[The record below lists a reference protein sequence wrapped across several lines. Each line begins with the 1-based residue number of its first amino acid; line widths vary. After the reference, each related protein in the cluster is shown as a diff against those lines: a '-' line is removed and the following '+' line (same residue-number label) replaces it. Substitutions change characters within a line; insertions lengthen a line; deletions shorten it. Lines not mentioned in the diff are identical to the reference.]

1 MYSYMLSLI
10 SLVCFVKKL
19 ARGTYLRVE
28 RYVQNQDKYLIWNF
42 FSKITVKCRTLNK
55 WQCFKNSTNTS
66 ISGPLFT
73 RLWALT
79 TDFVLIQVNA
89 GFNLIQALISL
100 WSIPKFIL
108 PSLYESRLILL
119 IYKKYGKSFVE
130 IIPLQACFG
139 MIISWNESLI

>member
-1 MYSYMLSLI
+1 MYSSMLPLI

-19 ARGTYLRVE
+19 ARGAYLRVE
-28 RYVQNQDKYLIWNF
+28 RYVQNQDKYRIWNF
-42 FSKITVKCRTLNK
+42 FTKITVKCRTLNK
-55 WQCFKNSTNTS
+55 WRCFKNSTNTN

-73 RLWALT
+73 HLWTLT

-89 GFNLIQALISL
+89 GSDLHIF
-100 WSIPKFIL
+100 KFIL

-130 IIPLQACFG
+130 IIPVQACYG
-139 MIISWNESLI
+139 RIPWNEFLI